1 MQVSGKM
8 DGVRQ
13 DGRVSA
19 GVRQDGWVNAGV
31 RQDASQNIQN
41 SHQRCKSH
49 CLGQVTF
56 IRNETPKWLT
66 DSIQII
72 SYVSQ
77 FHLVMKPDA

>member
-8 DGVRQ
+8 DGLSAGVRQ
-13 DGRVSA
+13 DGWVSA
-19 GVRQDGWVNAGV
+19 GVRQDGQVNAGV

-56 IRNETPKWLT
+56 IRNETPSGYQTVYK
-66 DSIQII
+66 S
-72 SYVSQ
+72 
-77 FHLVMKPDA
+77 FPMLVNFIL